1 MVVKPL
7 KFEDGLRRVVASQ
20 RASSSWLF
28 RHHATAASIHEGME
42 RYVRTVHFSQRRC
55 NQSPLDVVIIIKSTS
70 IDDLLL
76 EEVIS

>member
-20 RASSSWLF
+20 RASSSWLS
-28 RHHATAASIHEGME
+28 RHRAASIHEGME
-42 RYVRTVHFSQRRC
+42 RYVHCSQRRC
-55 NQSPLDVVIIIKSTS
+55 NQSPLDVVIIIKSTN

-76 EEVIS
+76 EEVVS